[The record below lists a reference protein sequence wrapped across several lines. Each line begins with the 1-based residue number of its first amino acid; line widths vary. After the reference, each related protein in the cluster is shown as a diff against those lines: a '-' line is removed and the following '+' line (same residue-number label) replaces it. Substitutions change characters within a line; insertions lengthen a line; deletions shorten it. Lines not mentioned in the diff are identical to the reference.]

1 MILLG
6 LSGTDW
12 TAVGSIATVA
22 SIAVTLWIAYGHR
35 GGSAGQE
42 DRSAEPSDA
51 PASDDASENEPA
63 SKWPP
68 DAHFEAPDTPPRL
81 RPVRS
86 GSDLLGF
93 VRSAQA
99 YEAGNDDPQNPDEAH
114 QLADAQ
120 STIYGWVEA
129 SDVIDDPGEWV
140 RAGFELTEL
149 IEELEANGWTVYG
162 TLVSKRLV
170 VGDQS
175 MPWSTAVVRIK
186 RTAQAQAA

>member
-1 MILLG
+1 MTLLG

-12 TAVGSIATVA
+12 TAIGSIATVI
-22 SIAVTLWIAYGHR
+22 SIAVTLWVAYGHR
-35 GGSAGQE
+35 GGSTRQE
-42 DRSAEPSDA
+42 DRSAEPSDSS
-51 PASDDASENEPA
+51 PPDDTTGDEPA
-63 SKWPP
+63 PKWPP
-68 DAHFEAPDTPPRL
+68 DAHFEVPETPPRL

-86 GSDLLGF
+86 GNDLLGL

-99 YEAGNDDPQNPDEAH
+99 YDAGNDDPRSTDEAE

-120 STIYGWVEA
+120 SAIFGWVEA
-129 SDVIDDPGEWV
+129 SDVIDHPGEWV

-162 TLVSKRLV
+162 TVVPKRLV

-175 MPWSTAVVRIK
+175 MPWSTAVLRIK
-186 RTAQAQAA
+186 RTTQAQAA

>member
-1 MILLG
+1 MTLLG

-12 TAVGSIATVA
+12 TAIGSIATVI
-22 SIAVTLWIAYGHR
+22 SIAVTLLVAYGHR
-35 GGSAGQE
+35 GGSAGRE
-42 DRSAEPSDA
+42 DSSSGRANSPT
-51 PASDDASENEPA
+51 DDATDDEPA
-63 SKWPP
+63 PKWPP
-68 DAHFEAPDTPPRL
+68 DAHFEAPETPPRL

-86 GSDLLGF
+86 GNDLLGL

-99 YEAGNDDPQNPDEAH
+99 YEAGSDDPRSTDEAE

-120 STIYGWVEA
+120 STIFGWVEA

-149 IEELEANGWTVYG
+149 IEDLKAKGWTVYG
-162 TLVSKRLV
+162 TLVPKRLV

-175 MPWSTAVVRIK
+175 MPWSTAVLRIK
-186 RTAQAQAA
+186 RATQAQAA